1 MFRMRR
7 TPLLLVAAGA
17 LLAACSAETRSDGK
31 EIADLRA
38 QLQRAQN
45 DGEKHRERIAVLE
58 RRLAGLSEDMARVGK
73 TTAEVAAAVAPKD
86 EAAAANAAAAPAP
99 AAGVVVVDAP
109 AMKTYFESEE
119 GRKAFAAALKY
130 AQEQSTQEQLT
141 RGVDTVIARLTK
153 EANLTEDQSKRMK
166 EILSRGAAQLR
177 DLMQSMRDGGAA
189 ADGGDV
195 RQKFADLRTS
205 TDNEARA
212 VLSQS
217 QFESYQKIV
226 PTAAAI
232 GGFGGFGGRPR
243 GTGGGGGFGN

>member
-1 MFRMRR
+1 
-7 TPLLLVAAGA
+7 
-17 LLAACSAETRSDGK
+17 
-31 EIADLRA
+31 
-38 QLQRAQN
+38 
-45 DGEKHRERIAVLE
+45 
-58 RRLAGLSEDMARVGK
+58 MARVGK